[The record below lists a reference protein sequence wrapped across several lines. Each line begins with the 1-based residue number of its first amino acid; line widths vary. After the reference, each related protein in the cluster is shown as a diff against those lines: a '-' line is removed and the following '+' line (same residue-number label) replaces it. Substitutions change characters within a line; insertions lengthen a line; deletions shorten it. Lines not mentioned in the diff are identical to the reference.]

1 MATSFYGPEAKA
13 LLDKIAEVGGRRL
26 RYEAL
31 TVEAKD
37 ELLPLIE
44 AAFRLG
50 VRQIDIAREAKYSR
64 ERVRQ
69 LVKPT
74 PDPLSKSSVH
84 RSTEQGDF

>member
-1 MATSFYGPEAKA
+1 MARSFYGPEAKA
-13 LLDKIAEVGGRRL
+13 LLDKIGEVGGRRL

-44 AAFRLG
+44 AAYQLG
-50 VRQIDIAREAKYSR
+50 VRQIDIADKAGYSR

-74 PDPLSKSSVH
+74 PDPLAKSSVH
-84 RSTEQGDF
+84 CSTEQGDG